1 MKNLLWVLMLALT
14 ACSADVR
21 RFVPPGED
29 VAQMAHLIAL
39 SDPAETLSHWEA
51 HYLFITSVDGQQSK
65 SNWEVRKLPNDV
77 YVAPGMHRFGVIY
90 QHAGLTAS
98 AQFEIIKPAPTLM
111 SCPRLGMAPMFVLS
125 VQTMAW
131 GDVQTL
137 VSGGCSY
144 ARRAELRGP

>member
-98 AQFEIIKPAPTLM
+98 AQFVIEAKKGTAYYIHRHAGAYGVQFWLTEGSQNGPKVGRLLSAP
-111 SCPRLGMAPMFVLS
+111 G
-125 VQTMAW
+125 
-131 GDVQTL
+131 
-137 VSGGCSY
+137 
-144 ARRAELRGP
+144 